1 MAYGRGMSRLYAERG
16 REQAG
21 ERREYDKQSRQAEDA
36 RRIQDERK
44 AGWSMF
50 GKAVGSI
57 FGPAGTVIG
66 DIAGKTIGD
75 LGTVGGRQAESY
87 GIDMDVGK
95 FGVSKAYDYAE
106 ADRALKAA
114 DTGEFWQ
121 DVTDVGTTAMTAFTL
136 GGGTLEDPGAFSPW
150 TYGGKKAADVGGY
163 GKGLFG
169 KGTTG
174 SLWEKWRGTGG
185 FKV

>member
-21 ERREYDKQSRQAEDA
+21 ERREYDKQLRRAEDA

-114 DTGEFWQ
+114 DKGEFWQ
-121 DVTDVGTTAMTAFTL
+121 DVT
-136 GGGTLEDPGAFSPW
+136 
-150 TYGGKKAADVGGY
+150 
-163 GKGLFG
+163 
-169 KGTTG
+169 
-174 SLWEKWRGTGG
+174 GTGKSLLTLYYLAQSG
-185 FKV
+185 GSGNGVGPAGGDGSGMFFEDIPTFNPFETNPVSVT